1 MTRSAT
7 PAGSRSQAGLAV
19 LAAALR
25 EVSAEDDAILGGVL
39 VAGADGLVLAEET
52 PDMQVETVAA
62 IAAVVAGLAGKL
74 IERAGVGESKTCLF
88 EGSSGHVAV
97 FPMKDD
103 MVLAVFSK
111 SEVTTGLFNLAARGV
126 LSRLRKALALETPT
140 TERPDESSGEPPS
153 TADTLDSAPAQEPAV
168 AEV

>member
-1 MTRSAT
+1 M
-7 PAGSRSQAGLAV
+7 

-52 PDMQVETVAA
+52 PDMQVDTVAA

-126 LSRLRKALALETPT
+126 LSRLRKALALETPI
-140 TERPDESSGEPPS
+140 TELTDDEPPGEPPS

>member
-7 PAGSRSQAGLAV
+7 PAGSRSQAGLAA

-39 VAGADGLVLAEET
+39 VAGADGLVLAAET
-52 PDMQVETVAA
+52 PDMQVETVSA

-126 LSRLRKALALETPT
+126 LSRLRKALAQEIPAT
-140 TERPDESSGEPPS
+140 TAGPPGEPPS
-153 TADTLDSAPAQEPAV
+153 TADTVDDAPAQEPAV

>member
-7 PAGSRSQAGLAV
+7 PAGSRAPADLAV
-19 LAAALR
+19 LAAALH
-25 EVSAEDDAILGGVL
+25 EVSGEDDAILGGVL
-39 VAGADGLVLAEET
+39 VAGTDGLVLAADT
-52 PDMQVETVAA
+52 PGVQVDTVAA
-62 IAAVVAGLAGKL
+62 MSAVLAGIAGKL
-74 IERAGVGESKTCLF
+74 IERAGVGEAKACLF

-126 LSRLRKALALETPT
+126 LSRLRKALAQDTAAADTGQRDDAETP
-140 TERPDESSGEPPS
+140 
-153 TADTLDSAPAQEPAV
+153 EPATTA